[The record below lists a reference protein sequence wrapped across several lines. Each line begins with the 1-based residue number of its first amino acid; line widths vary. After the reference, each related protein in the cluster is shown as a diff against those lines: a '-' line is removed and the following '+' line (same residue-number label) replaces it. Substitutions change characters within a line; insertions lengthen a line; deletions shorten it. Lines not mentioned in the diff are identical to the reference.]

1 MSSTDG
7 TTNQPD
13 DSGAKELYGDG
24 ELPGD
29 ADLSAP
35 ESAGE
40 TQHDSE
46 RSDDPTD
53 DDELSTI
60 EDELPG
66 GPGAGNTPTEGQ
78 LP

>member
-1 MSSTDG
+1 MSTTDG
-7 TTNQPD
+7 STNQPD
-13 DSGAKELYGDG
+13 DNGAKELYGDG

-35 ESAGE
+35 ASAGE

-46 RSDDPTD
+46 TD
-53 DDELSTI
+53 DDKLGEL
-60 EDELPG
+60 EDELPD
-66 GPGAGNTPTEGQ
+66 GPGAENTPTEGQ